1 MAAFFV
7 TVRLLPGQWLTYPT
21 AGVPRTPDGKPNLAA
36 PAPKTPDGKPDLSGM
51 WKVANP
57 LPCDDVARI
66 CTDVPIS
73 TQFINIGAGLKDG
86 LPYQQW
92 ARDRIKQKGPGDDPY
107 TRCLTPGG
115 PRMMLLPFMKKIVQ
129 TPGLIAILNE
139 YNANFRQIFTDGRPL
154 PEDPQPTWN
163 GYSIGRWE
171 GDTLVVE
178 SIGYRDDQWIDSTGS
193 PLTSAAKVTERF
205 RRPRWGTLEIE
216 ITVNDPK
223 GYTAP
228 WTVKV
233 EEEAVA
239 DTEMLDSICMENEKD
254 LEHLPKK

>member
-1 MAAFFV
+1 
-7 TVRLLPGQWLTYPT
+7 
-21 AGVPRTPDGKPNLAA
+21 
-36 PAPKTPDGKPDLSGM
+36 
-51 WKVANP
+51 
-57 LPCDDVARI
+57 
-66 CTDVPIS
+66 
-73 TQFINIGAGLKDG
+73 
-86 LPYQQW
+86 
-92 ARDRIKQKGPGDDPY
+92 
-107 TRCLTPGG
+107 
-115 PRMMLLPFMKKIVQ
+115 MLLPFMKKIVQ